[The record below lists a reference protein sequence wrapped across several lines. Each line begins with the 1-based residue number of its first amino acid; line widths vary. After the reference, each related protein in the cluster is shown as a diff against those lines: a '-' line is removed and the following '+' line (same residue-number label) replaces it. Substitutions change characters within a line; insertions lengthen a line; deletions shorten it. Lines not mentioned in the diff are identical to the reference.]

1 VGCANGGAFW
11 RTFQSVFGESGEN
24 MKILKYRVIF
34 GSLCFLLCS
43 DGSVRAQKAPGTPGI
58 PEDLKNEGIASE
70 QEQTEQ
76 KQIVSQSL
84 KSPGTPGTEARG
96 AAGMGHDQKASET
109 QTFNW
114 ENRPKLN
121 ADQERLVLLF
131 KELRTMS
138 QDSVAYNRTQDELD
152 RLTTQLGVD
161 AVRPA
166 RPGEL
171 LISHGN
177 VVISNGSETEEA
189 IIQNPSDE
197 NLVFTV
203 AIKGDEKQIG
213 NRMKSVGHE
222 TLLPAKSSLVVRGLY
237 WTTPRTSEINPT
249 RKNR

>member
-1 VGCANGGAFW
+1 
-11 RTFQSVFGESGEN
+11 
-24 MKILKYRVIF
+24 MKILKYRVII
-34 GSLCFLLCS
+34 GVLCLLSCAN
-43 DGSVRAQKAPGTPGI
+43 GTVHAQKAPGTPGI
-58 PEDLKNEGIASE
+58 PEDPKNEGIASE
-70 QEQTEQ
+70 Q
-76 KQIVSQSL
+76 KQIERKQIFPQSL
-84 KSPGTPGTEARG
+84 KSPGTEARG
-96 AAGMGHDQKASET
+96 VAGMGHDQKASET

-114 ENRPKLN
+114 QNRPKLN
-121 ADQERLVLLF
+121 SDQERLMLLF

-138 QDSVAYNRTQDELD
+138 QDSAAYNRTQDELD
-152 RLTTQLGVD
+152 RLTAQLGVA

-171 LISHGN
+171 LISH
-177 VVISNGSETEEA
+177 GSETEEA

-213 NRMKSVGHE
+213 NRMKSVGRE

-249 RKNR
+249 MKNR